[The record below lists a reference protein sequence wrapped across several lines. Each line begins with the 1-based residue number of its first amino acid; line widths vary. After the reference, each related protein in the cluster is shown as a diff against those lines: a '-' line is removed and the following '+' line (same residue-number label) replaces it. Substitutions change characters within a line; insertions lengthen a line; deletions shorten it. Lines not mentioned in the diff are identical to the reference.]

1 MPSSPRRIFDLGT
14 YEDDAGRA
22 AIRALHRE
30 PEAAAIGRLLQA
42 YAVPAETRAAITS
55 HAVELIAA
63 IRRRDSG
70 AGPVEALMREYDLS
84 SDEGLVL
91 MMLAEALLRIP
102 DAATR
107 DLLIRDK
114 LASADFAKH
123 IGASPSV
130 FVNLSTR
137 ALDITGRALRAAQEK
152 KIWPR
157 LGARMGEP
165 MLRQA
170 MLRAMAVVGGHF
182 VLGRTIDEAL
192 SRARANEKR
201 GFRHSYDMLGEA
213 ALTDKDARRYF
224 KSYEAAIHA
233 IGAANASRGP
243 IEGPGISIKLS
254 ALHPRYELKKRG
266 RVLGELYPRILELA
280 VLAKSYDMGCT
291 IDAEEAD
298 RLDLSL
304 DIIGRLIHA
313 PELKGWNGL
322 GLAVQAYSKRIL
334 PLIDWL
340 VAEAETASRRLM
352 VRLVKGAYW
361 DSEIKRAQE
370 QGLPDYPV
378 YTHKDVTD
386 LSYLVAARKM
396 LAAGDRLYPQ
406 FATHNA
412 ATAAAICAFANG
424 RHDFEFQRLHGM
436 GEALHD
442 LLMEEGHGVSCRIY
456 APVGAHHDLLAYLVR
471 RLLENGASGSFVNQL
486 ANPDVPIAS
495 LARDPAAI
503 VASLPPARI
512 PLPPALYEPVRKN
525 SLGFDFGDPAALTE
539 LDRLLNAEPVGE
551 DDAWPVVGG
560 VKRAGEGVRT
570 IHNPADRNQVVG
582 LAHEAGPA
590 DIEAALAAAVPA
602 QREWERIPVDVRAAC
617 LERAADSIE
626 GDRARFM
633 ALAVREAGKSL
644 TAAVA
649 EVREAVDLLRY
660 YAASARGS
668 LVAVKLPGPTGET
681 DELTYAGRG
690 VMVCIS
696 PWNFPLAIFLGQVS
710 AALVAGNA
718 VIAKPAEQ
726 TPLIAARAIRF
737 LHEAGIPHGVL
748 SILPGDGMKVGAKL
762 VGDKRVA
769 GVVFT
774 GSTATAQ
781 AINRALAARDGAI
794 ATLVAETGGI
804 NVMIVDSSALLE
816 QAVADIMVSAF
827 DSAGQRCSA
836 LRCVYVQDEIADDLT
851 TMLAGAIAELQVG
864 DPADLSSDIGPVIDE
879 DALAALNAHAGEIGK
894 PFAVA
899 PMNETQ
905 AARGHFFAPR
915 AVWIVGI
922 ASLGK
927 EVFGPFLHVARYQS
941 DRLDA
946 VLEAIGETGYG
957 LTLGLETRID
967 ETVERVRRSAC
978 VGNFYVNRTM
988 IGATVG
994 TQPFGGE
1001 GLSGTGPKAGGP
1013 NYVRRFATERVV
1025 TINTTAAGGNASLLM
1040 AAAEA
1045 AG

>member
-1 MPSSPRRIFDLGT
+1 MADKRLFTLGT
-14 YEDDAGRA
+14 YEDGPRRA

-42 YAVPAETRAAITS
+42 YDVPAETRARVTS

-63 IRRRDSG
+63 IRKRDSG
-70 AGPVEALMREYDLS
+70 AGPVEALMHEYDLS

-114 LASADFAKH
+114 LASADFARH

-137 ALDITGRALRAAQEK
+137 ALDVTGRALRAAQEK

-157 LGARMGEP
+157 LAARMGEP
-165 MLRQA
+165 VLRQS

-213 ALTDKDARRYF
+213 ALTDRDARRYY

-233 IGAANASRGP
+233 IGKSNAGRGP

-266 RVLGELYPRILELA
+266 RVLNELYPRILELA
-280 VLAKSYDMGCT
+280 VLARNYDMGCT

-340 VAEAETASRRLM
+340 VDEAAKAGRRLM

-361 DSEIKRAQE
+361 DSEIKRAQK

-386 LSYLVAARKM
+386 LSYLVAARRM

-412 ATAAAICAFANG
+412 ATAASIVDFAKG
-424 RHDFEFQRLHGM
+424 RTDYEFQRLHGM

-486 ANPDVPIAS
+486 ANPDVPIAA

-512 PLPPALYEPVRKN
+512 PLPPALYEPERRN
-525 SLGFDFGDPAALTE
+525 SLGFDFGDPAALAE
-539 LDRLLNAEPVGE
+539 LDRLLNAQPVDE

-560 VKRAGEGVRT
+560 VKRPGEGTRT
-570 IHNPADRNQVVG
+570 IYNPANRDLVVG
-582 LAHEAGPA
+582 IAHEAGSA

-602 QREWERIPVDVRAAC
+602 QREWERIPVDIRAAC
-617 LERAADSIE
+617 LERAADRIE
-626 GDRARFM
+626 ADRARFM

-644 TAAVA
+644 QAAVA

-660 YAASARGS
+660 YAASARKS
-668 LVAVKLPGPTGET
+668 LVEVKLPGPTGET

-690 VMVCIS
+690 VMVAIS

-726 TPLIAARAIRF
+726 TPLIAARAVRF

-748 SILPGDGMKVGAKL
+748 SILPGDGAKVGARL
-762 VGDKRVA
+762 VGDRRVA

-836 LRCVYVQDEIADDLT
+836 LRCVYVQDEIADDLAA
-851 TMLAGAIAELQVG
+851 MLGGAIAELQVG

-879 DALAALNAHAGEIGK
+879 DALAALNAHVGEVGK

-899 PMNETQ
+899 PTIPT
-905 AARGHFFAPR
+905 AGHFFAPR
-915 AVWIVGI
+915 AVWIDGI
-922 ASLGK
+922 SSLGK

-941 DRLDA
+941 DRLDQ
-946 VLEAIGETGYG
+946 VLEEIGQTGYG

-1045 AG
+1045 AA